1 MFSLQRNLHTR
12 PFMYPNNNASLRRQC
27 FAALITAVLSIPAYA
42 NLRAHAPYEPDT
54 PWVLHEAVN
63 LFKNATVKAS
73 SHVGHKKAEL
83 AIDGH
88 RENKNQYWET
98 RGEQASLTIDMGQGQ
113 PINTIRLWTAWDK
126 SRVHKYLI
134 EGSADG
140 AAWHLLV
147 DQRDNTMP
155 ATDLGRTFYF
165 PTRTLRYIRTT
176 FVRPDDEQEAT
187 GQIVEIAGYRLDD
200 ARIQQLLKWNDVPA
214 GLQGAVGTIDVR
226 YPRDFVPE
234 LDQQDTCR
242 LVAWRG
248 ERVHAQLVLWT
259 ATGVRQVRLIHSAPR
274 TADGREMPA
283 DAVRTRF
290 VRYVLADGRL
300 CADVLDTADRL
311 DLPPQTV
318 RPVWVSIDVP
328 RDASP
333 GLYTT
338 QIRIEGADV
347 KPLVFPV
354 RIEVLTPVLPE
365 PAQWSFH
372 LDLWQNPWAVAR
384 YHHVPPFSPEH
395 YMLMEPL
402 LRMLAEAGQKCLTV
416 SIVDAPWGGQTYD
429 TFGTMIQWIRTEDGT
444 WRYDYRLFDEWV
456 RFGQAC
462 GIRDQI
468 NCYSMVPWTNRFR
481 YFDEASGDYRWVE
494 AEPGTEAYETHW
506 RPFLVDFVAHLRRCG
521 WLDRTA
527 IALDERSLEQVQKL
541 LAFVKRVAPD
551 LKIASAGKYHQ
562 ETKFDI
568 YDLCLFI
575 DPPTDRAAIAERVE
589 RGLPTTFY
597 VCCGP
602 ARPNTFPTSP
612 PAESAWLGWYAA
624 ARGYTGFLRWAY
636 NSWVADPL
644 YDTSFVTWPAGD
656 CFLVYP
662 GPRSSIRFERLREG
676 IQAYE
681 KVRLIRQYLAGLG
694 RPQARELSSKLDQA
708 LEAFNFQKARSQSC
722 AMTVRRANDTLS
734 ALAKAL
740 DALSTT
746 SQSSDTLLR
755 K

>member
-1 MFSLQRNLHTR
+1 MMFSLQRNLHTR

-140 AAWHLLV
+140 AAWHLLA

-234 LDQQDTCR
+234 LDRQDTCR

-259 ATGVRQVRLIHSAPR
+259 ATGIRQVRLIHSAPR

-506 RPFLVDFVAHLRRCG
+506 RPFLVDFVALAAFPGRFRRTSPTLRLAGPHGHRPGRTQPGTSPKAAGLRETSRAGPENRLGRQISSGDEIRHLRPVPVHRPS
-521 WLDRTA
+521 DRPRRDRGA
-527 IALDERSLEQVQKL
+527 RRAW
-541 LAFVKRVAPD
+541 APHD
-551 LKIASAGKYHQ
+551 VLRMLRA
-562 ETKFDI
+562 
-568 YDLCLFI
+568 
-575 DPPTDRAAIAERVE
+575 RAAQHLPH
-589 RGLPTTFY
+589 LPTSRIRM
-597 VCCGP
+597 
-602 ARPNTFPTSP
+602 ARLVRRRPRLY
-612 PAESAWLGWYAA
+612 WLFTMGVQQL
-624 ARGYTGFLRWAY
+624 G
-636 NSWVADPL
+636 
-644 YDTSFVTWPAGD
+644 
-656 CFLVYP
+656 
-662 GPRSSIRFERLREG
+662 
-676 IQAYE
+676 
-681 KVRLIRQYLAGLG
+681 G
-694 RPQARELSSKLDQA
+694 RPLVRHQLRNVARRRLLS
-708 LEAFNFQKARSQSC
+708 R
-722 AMTVRRANDTLS
+722 LS
-734 ALAKAL
+734 
-740 DALSTT
+740 
-746 SQSSDTLLR
+746 R
-755 K
+755 PP